1 MGQQVKWPQ
10 KMKAPD
16 SFRNPGFWCDFHRDH
31 GHKTEDCIELKIE
44 VNELLRKGHLREF
57 LSEKAKSHLK
67 ISGISHAAAKR
78 STWNS
83 KHGLEAA
90 KPKRML
96 LGTDE
101 ISFTAKEQEKFL
113 TPHHDALV
121 ISLTIAKCLVKRILV
136 DNGSSSNI
144 IFQAA
149 YKDLGL
155 EKAALTRRV
164 TPLIGFS
171 GEVKQTA
178 GEITLPIYAEGVSMS
193 TKFLVVDCDSS
204 YNMILGRP
212 LIHRMGGRPLDSSP
226 NGKVPYALG
235 HKGDQRG
242 SKIFPLLLSDHSEGK
257 DQGLIAITEQTSGSS
272 HRGTGGRRN
281 G

>member
-155 EKAALTRRV
+155 EKAALTRRLPWRNPSEEVSAVEEGETWMTLLIWYLEADILPEDRSEGRKIKKQAARYCISQEKLYQRYFSGPYLRCV
-164 TPLIGFS
+164 TPQEAARILV
-171 GEVKQTA
+171 E
-178 GEITLPIYAEGVSMS
+178 LHEG
-193 TKFLVVDCDSS
+193 D
-204 YNMILGRP
+204 
-212 LIHRMGGRPLDSSP
+212 
-226 NGKVPYALG
+226 
-235 HKGDQRG
+235 
-242 SKIFPLLLSDHSEGK
+242 
-257 DQGLIAITEQTSGSS
+257 
-272 HRGTGGRRN
+272 
-281 G
+281 